1 MKTNLRTFIK
11 HTAKDFHNQS
21 VNPPVVR
28 ASTIIFKNL
37 QEIEKAEKKYLKN
50 PRSGNFNYGRQGTPT
65 TYALQKVLQEME
77 ECYKVYLTP
86 TGFGAVFLAVLS
98 VVQPGD
104 EILVTDSVYSPT
116 RLLTQDYL
124 KKFNIKS
131 IFYNPLNLNDL
142 KNKISK
148 KTKLIFVENP
158 GSNTF
163 EFQDLKKIITLAKK
177 NNIFTAIDNTWAT
190 PYLLKPIKLGFDM
203 SIVSATKYY
212 SGHSD
217 VMGGS
222 LAINK
227 KVFKLVEPT
236 NRVSGLRLS
245 PDEAYLVLRGIRT
258 LDVRLDK
265 HHLNALKVANFLSK
279 HKKILN
285 VYYPYKKKSQN
296 YKMWKKYYS
305 GASGL
310 MGLKVKSKNKKT
322 VKNFINSLKLFGY
335 GYSWGGFES
344 LALYQSQRQL
354 GARNYTNLKKNEHII
369 RLHIGLEDPKDIIND
384 LKQGL
389 KKIKESNGKVFPK
402 QKCIHY
408 FNSLLPSCNYCPR
421 YTPNF
426 WAILF

>member
-1 MKTNLRTFIK
+1 MKKNLRTFIK

-37 QEIEKAEKKYLKN
+37 QEIEKAEKKYLKD
-50 PRSGNFNYGRQGTPT
+50 PRSGNFNYGRQGTST
-65 TYALQKVLQEME
+65 TYALQKILQEME

-98 VVQPGD
+98 VVEPGD

-124 KKFNIKS
+124 KKFNVKS
-131 IFYNPLNLNDL
+131 IFYDPSNFNDL
-142 KNKISK
+142 KNKISN

-163 EFQDLKKIITLAKK
+163 EFQDLKKIISLAKK
-177 NNIFTAIDNTWAT
+177 YKIYTAIDNTWGT
-190 PYLLKPIKLGFDM
+190 PYLIKPIKLGFDM

-217 VMGGS
+217 VMGGT
-222 LAINK
+222 LAVNK

-236 NRVSGLRLS
+236 NRVTGFRLS
-245 PDEAYLVLRGIRT
+245 PDDAYLILRGIRT
-258 LDVRLDK
+258 LDVRMDK
-265 HHLNALKVANFLSK
+265 HHINALKVAKFLAK
-279 HKKILN
+279 QKKVAK
-285 VYYPYKKKSQN
+285 VYYPYKKNSQI
-296 YKMWKKYYS
+296 YQLWKKYYS

-310 MGLKVKSKNKKT
+310 MGLRIKSKNKKS
-322 VKNFINSLKLFGY
+322 VKSFVNSLKLFGY

-344 LALYQSQRQL
+344 LALYQNQKQL
-354 GARNYTNLKKNEHII
+354 GARSFINLKNDEHII
-369 RLHIGLEDPKDIIND
+369 RLHIGLEDPMDIIND
-384 LKQGL
+384 LKQAI
-389 KKIKESNGKVFPK
+389 KKIK
-402 QKCIHY
+402 
-408 FNSLLPSCNYCPR
+408 
-421 YTPNF
+421 
-426 WAILF
+426 